1 MGNYLIII
9 FLLLANAALA
19 DVPLEQL
26 DEVNHL
32 LNFVKN
38 SQCVINRNGADHS
51 AEKALVHIQSK
62 YDYYR
67 KKIKTTEDFINLS
80 ATKSTVSGKHYTV
93 SCPGNKVINTQDWLL
108 AELKRFRI
116 R

>member
-1 MGNYLIII
+1 MGNYLIPIY
-9 FLLLANAALA
+9 LLLANVALA
-19 DVPLEQL
+19 DVPVEQM

-32 LNFVKN
+32 LEFVKN
-38 SQCVINRNGADHS
+38 SQCVINRNGTDHS
-51 AEKALVHIQSK
+51 AEKAVKHIKSK

-67 KKIKTTEDFINLS
+67 DKIETTEDFINLS
-80 ATKSTVSGKHYTV
+80 ATKSTVSGNRYTV
-93 SCPGNKVINTQDWLL
+93 SCPGDKVITTQDWLL